1 MAMAQIG
8 PSSGLGCTVTAAR
21 GMACNG
27 PSAVPTVPKVG
38 ETDSPRLLITEM
50 RLEVGA
56 AFDIR
61 DSLSDYLIEG
71 IGEGALVNE
80 KTPFRYVSLVKG
92 SVTLMPRGKPFRLR
106 NKSSVTVAVSYTH
119 LNHGGC
125 IDVEGSGRS
134 ARLGTRVLSHLL
146 DKFRSGPGC
155 RRPKHSFLGHA
166 HSGRKRK
173 LVAGSGCLARTTR
186 IRFGRPRRL
195 AHPRWPGVAQA
206 RHQLLWR
213 CSGQRHPPARAGPRS
228 HRPAH
233 RQRHIHQRPDCPV
246 ASPFRRLSST
256 TDPRWRPGA

>member
-1 MAMAQIG
+1 VRTEFAIAVLCCPVMAMAQIG

-106 NKSSVTVAVSYTH
+106 NKSSVTV
-119 LNHGGC
+119 
-125 IDVEGSGRS
+125 EF
-134 ARLGTRVLSHLL
+134 RVIEI
-146 DKFRSGPGC
+146 
-155 RRPKHSFLGHA
+155 RR
-166 HSGRKRK
+166 
-173 LVAGSGCLARTTR
+173 
-186 IRFGRPRRL
+186 
-195 AHPRWPGVAQA
+195 
-206 RHQLLWR
+206 
-213 CSGQRHPPARAGPRS
+213 
-228 HRPAH
+228 
-233 RQRHIHQRPDCPV
+233 
-246 ASPFRRLSST
+246 
-256 TDPRWRPGA
+256 